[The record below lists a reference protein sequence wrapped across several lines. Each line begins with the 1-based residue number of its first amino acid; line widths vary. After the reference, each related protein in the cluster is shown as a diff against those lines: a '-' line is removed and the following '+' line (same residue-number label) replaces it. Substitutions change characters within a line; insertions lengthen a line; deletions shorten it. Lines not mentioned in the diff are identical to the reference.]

1 MGEKVKLFTSF
12 TNVNESGTQQC
23 CSKAKDLKVEAKAK
37 DFKNFSRSRPRT
49 HKPRPRP
56 RTCKSRPRTWIK
68 DNWHFSDFSMNL
80 KMWVIWS

>member
-1 MGEKVKLFTSF
+1 MVGHKY
-12 TNVNESGTQQC
+12 QC

-37 DFKNFSRSRPRT
+37 DFKIFSRPRT

-68 DNWHFSDFSMNL
+68 DNWHFSDFIMKSQNVGHL
-80 KMWVIWS
+80 VTK